1 MGACFTSSFCEI
13 SWLGCSIVAA
23 MLVLLNLG
31 AGCHK
36 GKLLDTP
43 GTQPS
48 TGNAVV
54 KCNNYLNVFECTFIH
69 RSRQPIPRKVKW
81 QSHILEQCWTSWLRF
96 VKGILKDNLY
106 CYHKSVSAFFHAPI
120 FSCLC
125 SFVCTRLNLKLEV
138 TSWVFQDRGKA
149 EYLGTKLLGIREKT
163 NNKLNPHL
171 HLF

>member
-1 MGACFTSSFCEI
+1 MWFNGMWSFLCAALSCHKIFLSACISPQASLPISFFSSLIFFSVMGAYFASSFCGV

-23 MLVLLNLG
+23 MWVLLNLG
-31 AGCHK
+31 AGCQK

-54 KCNNYLNVFECTFIH
+54 KCNNYLNVFEFTFIH

-106 CYHKSVSAFFHAPI
+106 QLALFSMHQSSVVYVALYAP
-120 FSCLC
+120 
-125 SFVCTRLNLKLEV
+125 
-138 TSWVFQDRGKA
+138 D
-149 EYLGTKLLGIREKT
+149 
-163 NNKLNPHL
+163 
-171 HLF
+171 